1 MTHPIETG
9 APRKWLTLLA
19 MTGSLCMI
27 LLDVTVVGVSLP
39 AIQAD
44 LHLSDVQTQWVV
56 NAYILAMASTV
67 ALGGRAADALGKV
80 PSFVIGVL
88 AFTGASV
95 GCAVSTGVVGIVGWR
110 AVQGVAGALM
120 QPASASLVVGSFAPG
135 ERGKAMAV
143 YAGIPML
150 FLAAGPP
157 IGGALTQFAGWSW
170 NFWINVPI
178 AAIALA
184 LTAIARPVEVRR
196 PRSGFDPV
204 GTVLLLVGLPAF
216 IYGLME
222 GHAQGWTNAD
232 VLAGLVIGVLLIPVF
247 IRWELRHP
255 TPLLNMR
262 LLGDAGI
269 LVNAFILFA
278 MQFSMNGL

>member
-1 MTHPIETG
+1 MRGVTHPIETG

-67 ALGGRAADALGKV
+67 ALGGRTADALGKV

-95 GCAVSTGVVGIVGWR
+95 GCAISTGVVGIVGWR

-135 ERGKAMAV
+135 ERGKAGGSGASPV
-143 YAGIPML
+143 PGTGGT
-150 FLAAGPP
+150 GPP
-157 IGGALTQFAGWSW
+157 TDRPAGLGAG
-170 NFWINVPI
+170 
-178 AAIALA
+178 
-184 LTAIARPVEVRR
+184 ARPTGRR
-196 PRSGFDPV
+196 AGTSPPRSA
-204 GTVLLLVGLPAF
+204 PAPTASASAAT
-216 IYGLME
+216 GRT
-222 GHAQGWTNAD
+222 A
-232 VLAGLVIGVLLIPVF
+232 
-247 IRWELRHP
+247 RHP
-255 TPLLNMR
+255 AARSSQPPAANRATSR
-262 LLGDAGI
+262 CRR
-269 LVNAFILFA
+269 
-278 MQFSMNGL
+278 

>member
-1 MTHPIETG
+1 MRAVTHPIETG

-95 GCAVSTGVVGIVGWR
+95 GCAVSTGVEMFIR
-110 AVQGVAGALM
+110 Q
-120 QPASASLVVGSFAPG
+120 ASLQFKLFTGQSAPA
-135 ERGKAMAV
+135 ELMRDTLKKA
-143 YAGIPML
+143 IS
-150 FLAAGPP
+150 AAK
-157 IGGALTQFAGWSW
+157 
-170 NFWINVPI
+170 
-178 AAIALA
+178 
-184 LTAIARPVEVRR
+184 
-196 PRSGFDPV
+196 
-204 GTVLLLVGLPAF
+204 
-216 IYGLME
+216 
-222 GHAQGWTNAD
+222 H
-232 VLAGLVIGVLLIPVF
+232 
-247 IRWELRHP
+247 
-255 TPLLNMR
+255 
-262 LLGDAGI
+262 
-269 LVNAFILFA
+269 
-278 MQFSMNGL
+278 